1 MAAKGERRGASPAA
15 DRCRIVAMITW
26 NFQEKSCPCCGSEEV
41 TRSRRQGFFE
51 RSVLGMTSIRP
62 YRCIDCDTRY
72 YGRRHYENT
81 ARPLHFSAAHRH

>member
-1 MAAKGERRGASPAA
+1 MEKGTAPSAD
-15 DRCRIVAMITW
+15 DRCRKTPMITW

-51 RSVLGMTSIRP
+51 RSVLGVTSIRP

-72 YGRRHYENT
+72 YGRRHYQS
-81 ARPLHFSAAHRH
+81 AAASLHLSTAHRH